1 MILQSLYSYDLN
13 VWIKGDAVRRIQMLI
28 TLGASTPL
36 ALPSGIEFQQ
46 CLHLCVKLQQL
57 NQNWFK
63 FSRFEKFSILMLKV
77 TV

>member
-1 MILQSLYSYDLN
+1 MILQSFYSYDLN

-63 FSRFEKFSILMLKV
+63 FSRFDKFSILMIKV